1 MLSNSL
7 LTPIGV
13 GLTLYKV
20 GIKPK
25 RTILDER
32 GYRHFESHLESIDE
46 NIRRMDSGLDLLRSS
61 GDAAEAFRRANEA
74 IFLSASSPAGKLPN
88 FRWRPFQIS
97 FILVNLSGLLW
108 FEEGGE
114 SDRNIIDLAWFPTG
128 GGKTEAYLGLISTLG
143 FYRHLKGVD
152 PHPSVQT
159 IMRYTL
165 RLLTLNQGE
174 RATRLMVG
182 MNIVAEKH
190 GLLGNPFNRDVD
202 RFRCNTKRSASA
214 KRILNEM
221 KETGGP
227 PERVLRCNWKIVR
240 GAVVIGNPDY
250 WNVQNGD

>member
-13 GLTLYKV
+13 GLTLTRLV
-20 GIKPK
+20 SN
-25 RTILDER
+25 RSAAILDER

-128 GGKTEAYLGLISTLG
+128 GGK
-143 FYRHLKGVD
+143 
-152 PHPSVQT
+152 
-159 IMRYTL
+159 L
-165 RLLTLNQGE
+165 R
-174 RATRLMVG
+174 
-182 MNIVAEKH
+182 
-190 GLLGNPFNRDVD
+190 P
-202 RFRCNTKRSASA
+202 
-214 KRILNEM
+214 IL
-221 KETGGP
+221 
-227 PERVLRCNWKIVR
+227 
-240 GAVVIGNPDY
+240 D
-250 WNVQNGD
+250 